1 MVNSPLSGHCPTLKN
16 DWGWLPALN
25 SANSQSIK
33 IQKGKRK
40 MIYTHIDAL
49 DECLNSPSISDE
61 SKKHLTAIRE
71 QMATARATRKPT
83 KQQTDNKAMKA
94 ILEKEVA
101 FGVDYTANDL
111 NQMLTN
117 NGFTTTTHR
126 TLGIA
131 GDLGVKKQT
140 ATFVDADG
148 KKHSLYRRS

>member
-1 MVNSPLSGHCPTLKN
+1 
-16 DWGWLPALN
+16 
-25 SANSQSIK
+25 
-33 IQKGKRK
+33 

-61 SKKHLTAIRE
+61 SKKHLTAIRK

-94 ILEKEVA
+94 VLEKEIA
-101 FGVDYTANDL
+101 FGIDYTASDF

-126 TLGIA
+126 TLG
-131 GDLGVKKQT
+131 LGGRFGSKET
-140 ATFVDADG
+140 DRNFC
-148 KKHSLYRRS
+148 

>member
-1 MVNSPLSGHCPTLKN
+1 
-16 DWGWLPALN
+16 
-25 SANSQSIK
+25 
-33 IQKGKRK
+33 

-49 DECLNSPSISDE
+49 DECLASSAISNE

-94 ILEKEVA
+94 ILEKEIA
-101 FGVDYTANDL
+101 FGVDYTANDF

-117 NGFTTTTHR
+117 HGFTTTTHR
-126 TLGIA
+126 TLGLV

-140 ATFVDADG
+140 ATFIDTDG